1 MSRASGLV
9 GFAYALAVAIVI
21 ALAGPLLLFNPWF
34 VRLEQRRSD
43 VVLPVLGFG
52 VDQQRAVDDA
62 TGIILLDLYTHGD
75 FNVSVQGGPAG
86 PLPLL
91 TDPERSHMRDVSGLL
106 RVLAG
111 VLAAAVV
118 VVVVAGSRLRDRRRR
133 GRLLLIAAGAV
144 GAVAIVLAIVFAVA
158 FEPAFLA
165 FHTLFFPPGT
175 YLFGPGSNL
184 IKLFPERF
192 WFESS
197 LAAGATIVVAALLAA
212 LRSRRLMREASG

>member
-1 MSRASGLV
+1 MSWASGFV

-34 VRLEQRRSD
+34 VSFEQRRSE
-43 VVLPVLGFG
+43 VAPAFG
-52 VDQQRAVDDA
+52 VDQGAVDDVTA
-62 TGIILLDLYTHGD
+62 KILVDLYAHGD
-75 FNVSVQGGPAG
+75 FNVSLHGGPARV
-86 PLPLL
+86 PLL
-91 TDPERSHMRDVSGLL
+91 TDQERSHMRDVSGLV
-106 RVLAG
+106 RVLA
-111 VLAAAVV
+111 VLLAAAVL
-118 VVVVAGSRLRDRRRR
+118 VVVVAGSRLRDRPRR

-184 IKLFPERF
+184 ITLFPERF

-197 LAAGATIVVAALLAA
+197 LAAGAAIIAAALLAA
-212 LRSRRLMREASG
+212 LRGWRLLREASG

>member
-1 MSRASGLV
+1 MSWVSGFV

-34 VRLEQRRSD
+34 VSFEQQQSE
-43 VVLPVLGFG
+43 VAPAFG
-52 VDQQRAVDDA
+52 VDEAAVDDVTA
-62 TGIILLDLYTHGD
+62 KILVDLYTHGD
-75 FNVSVQGGPAG
+75 FIVSLQGGPAR
-86 PLPLL
+86 PVPLL
-91 TDPERSHMRDVSGLL
+91 TDQERSHMRDVSGLV
-106 RVLAG
+106 RILAV

-118 VVVVAGSRLRDRRRR
+118 VVVVAGSRLRDRPRR
-133 GRLLLIAAGAV
+133 GRLLVIAAGAV

-197 LAAGATIVVAALLAA
+197 LAAGATIVVAALLAE
-212 LRSRRLMREASG
+212 LRGRRLLREASG